1 LQELV
6 SEKCGEESE
15 LHEEVEKFKQNIDL
29 YLEAVEDPKAMVE
42 SVEAAM
48 IEEGEELEQDVDAR
62 TTALIAR
69 AMSSRNLTR
78 EEEER
83 EQQKIAQVDEEDAAI
98 SNEKQWTNLSML
110 GVVFVALA
118 LLILTIQIV
127 KKKGDAGQDLD

>member
-1 LQELV
+1 
-6 SEKCGEESE
+6 
-15 LHEEVEKFKQNIDL
+15 
-29 YLEAVEDPKAMVE
+29 MVE